1 MQLEP
6 NEHISEESLESYAL
20 GSLSEPLVT
29 GLEEHL
35 LICPACQDKLREF
48 DDYVAAMRGAA
59 ARLDREDESRKTFW
73 TRISEALTVRRLTWA
88 LALMTLALVVLAVR
102 LSLSPPPLIEPFAM
116 VLETSRG
123 SQAQHAPA
131 RRPLDL
137 SLDITALPAFPTYQL
152 ETVDAS
158 GRVQT
163 QSSSTASQGRVKT
176 SLTKGLRS
184 GTYFIRLYSPS
195 RELLREYGL
204 QVD

>member
-20 GSLSEPLVT
+20 GSLNEPLVA

-35 LICPACQDKLREF
+35 LLCSACQEKLKEI
-48 DDYVAAMRGAA
+48 DGYVAAMRGAA

-73 TRISEALTVRRLTWA
+73 TWVSGALTVRRLSWA
-88 LALMTLALVVLAVR
+88 LALMALTLVGLAVR
-102 LSLSPPPLIEPFAM
+102 LSLRAPALSPFAL

-123 SQAQHAPA
+123 SELQHAPA
-131 RRPLDL
+131 QRPLDL
-137 SLDITALPAFPTYQL
+137 SLDITALPALPSYQL
-152 ETVDAS
+152 ETVDAR
-158 GRVQT
+158 GTIQA
-163 QSSSTASQGRVKT
+163 QSSAKASEGRVKA
-176 SLTKGLRS
+176 SIAKGLRS
-184 GTYFIRLYSPS
+184 GSYFVRLYSPS